1 MGYTEPASMTTA
13 DEDQESEAPVLVWL
27 EDGLDPQ
34 PLAEPLAHRPHQQQE
49 TLPAR
54 DYAEVLRLMQQ
65 GQWERAVPMLRA
77 LQAHYPTATQVTE
90 LLQEATFHADLESQW
105 AAKVKGR
112 RGGTLPV
119 RLPMPVL
126 VVLVL
131 GVALVSGWLYYQHG
145 QRGRALLADQAA
157 ALHEAQSALAAGQYS
172 VARDLFAQLLTANP
186 ADPAARQGQ
195 QEAVHQLQIATDYQF
210 ALDQMTAGNSQ
221 QALLLLTK
229 LQQAAPGYRDVDK
242 RVAELKS
249 TSGTPQ
255 LFADAE
261 AAFTHGLWVTAIT
274 NYEHLR
280 RLDSGYAADM
290 ATTHLATAYFRAGQ
304 QIVAV
309 RPIDSS
315 VIKQAQVYF
324 QKATQLQAKDP
335 ELKGES
341 QWLDTYLAGER
352 LLAQQRYENAIQTLY
367 PLYQARPTYLG
378 GYVADLLYQAYVT
391 IAERYVTDQDLA
403 NALVVYQ
410 RAVQLGLDHHN
421 TLAQRITA
429 LALLLTPAPTA
440 VATATPVVVAPVVV
454 APVVAAPIVAAPA
467 PVVEATPTATGYDQY
482 RGWIAFR
489 TSRNGGEALFLMQA
503 DGSNVQPAPA
513 LVADQVAEL
522 YQQQQI
528 SSDGSQQLYAQQSA
542 EQGAINLF
550 KAPTGGAAAAGAGQ
564 MLTTY
569 NGTEYDP
576 VWSPDNQWIAFVAN
590 HTGNDEIWRIDAN
603 GGQPRQ
609 LTFNDWQWDKHPSFS
624 PDGQQLVF
632 FSNRTGLRQI
642 WRMAADGSNQLN
654 LSNNTF
660 EDWDPVWLR

>member
-1 MGYTEPASMTTA
+1 MGYTEPISMMTA
-13 DEDQESEAPVLVWL
+13 DDDQESEPPSLAWL
-27 EDGLDPQ
+27 DDDLHPH
-34 PLAEPLAHRPHQQQE
+34 PLTEPLAHQLGQPQDA
-49 TLPAR
+49 LPTR

-77 LQAHYPTATQVTE
+77 LQAQHPTVMQVTE
-90 LLQEATFHADLESQW
+90 LLQEATFHADLERQW

-112 RGGTLPV
+112 QGVTLPV

-131 GVALVSGWLYYQHG
+131 GVALVSGWLYYQYG
-145 QRGRALLADQAA
+145 QRSRALLADQAA
-157 ALHEAQSALAAGQYS
+157 ALHEAKSALAAGQYS
-172 VARDLFAQLLTANP
+172 VARDLFEQLLTTNP
-186 ADPAARQGQ
+186 ADPAALQGQ

-210 ALDQMTAGNSQ
+210 ALDQMAAGNTQ

-242 RVAELKS
+242 RVTDLKS

-274 NYEHLR
+274 HYEHLR
-280 RLDSGYAADM
+280 RLDSSYAADM
-290 ATTHLATAYFRAGQ
+290 VTSHLATAYFRAGQ

-341 QWLDTYLAGER
+341 QWLETYLAGER
-352 LLAQQRYENAIQTLY
+352 LLTQQRQETAIQTLY

-378 GYVADLLYQAYVT
+378 GHVADLLYQAYVT

-410 RAVQLGLDHHN
+410 RAVQLGLDN
-421 TLAQRITA
+421 NQMLTQRIAA
-429 LALLLTPAPTA
+429 LTLLLTPEPTESP
-440 VATATPVVVAPVVV
+440 TMTPMPVVVE
-454 APVVAAPIVAAPA
+454 PVVAAPLVAAPA
-467 PVVEATPTATGYDQY
+467 PVVEATPTVTAYDQY

-513 LVADQVAEL
+513 LVADKVAER

-542 EQGAINLF
+542 EQGTINLF
-550 KAPTGGAAAAGAGQ
+550 KAPTGGTATAAAGE

-590 HTGNDEIWRIDAN
+590 HTGNDEIWRMDAN
-603 GGQPRQ
+603 GGQLRQ

-642 WRMAADGSNQLN
+642 WRMAADGSNQIN